1 MYKKKNETR
10 PLAYTTPRI
19 NSKWIKDLN
28 VRPEIVTLLEENIG
42 NKYFDIALTNVFFG
56 NVSLDK
62 GNKRKL
68 NK

>member
-1 MYKKKNETR
+1 MCTK
-10 PLAYTTPRI
+10 I